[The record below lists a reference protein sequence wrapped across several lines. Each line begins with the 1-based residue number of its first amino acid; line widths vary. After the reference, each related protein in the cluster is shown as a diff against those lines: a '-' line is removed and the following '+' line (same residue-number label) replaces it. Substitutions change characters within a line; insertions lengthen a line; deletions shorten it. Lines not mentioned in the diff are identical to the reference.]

1 MTDKAVRKPLSKG
14 VRFEVL
20 KRDGYRCRY
29 CGNTPADGVLLHVDH
44 IVAVAE
50 GGSNE
55 LSNLATACLPCNI
68 GKGKK
73 PHESPAPAPSLEDE
87 RERLEQMQEWTA
99 LQLELME
106 RRDGLYARLEE
117 AWEQRVG
124 GYLPRNFD
132 SHMRKPLGEFG
143 AGRLVEAFDAVGQ
156 KGLRGESAL
165 RYFYGILRRWRGSPQ
180 KEAAKSPV
188 VSPSPR
194 AVLVAQRIMAN
205 KEARKARDEENIGGV
220 IRDFA
225 LFAYGRPDELD
236 EDYDSEYPDVF
247 VRGLVL
253 RITPAEN
260 GMLAWNV
267 EDDPDWRLEDDPDD
281 ASIEPEYDLYCAIEK
296 EPNLTAA
303 RKALQDL
310 GRIRREASSFKRFVQ
325 GKPSRLKHTAED
337 DLRECRAELGWPN
350 PEVK

>member
-55 LSNLATACLPCNI
+55 LSNLATACLPCNL

-99 LQLELME
+99 LQRELMA
-106 RRDGLYARLEE
+106 RREGLYAELEA
-117 AWEQRVG
+117 AWEQRIGTV
-124 GYLPRNFD
+124 PRDFS
-132 SHMRKPLGEFG
+132 SHMRKPLAEFG
-143 AGRLVEAFDAVGQ
+143 GARLLDAFDAVGR
-156 KGLRGESAL
+156 KGVRGESAI
-165 RYFYGILRRWRGSPQ
+165 RYFYGVLRGWRGESPRQ
-180 KEAAKSPV
+180 REEARKPV
-188 VSPSPR
+188 VSPSKR
-194 AVLVAQRIMAN
+194 AVTVAERIMAN
-205 KEARKARDEENIGGV
+205 KEARRARGEENISGV

-225 LFAYGRPDELD
+225 LFAYGRPDELGYG
-236 EDYDSEYPDVF
+236 YDSDYPDVP

-253 RITPAEN
+253 RVATAGN
-260 GMLAWNV
+260 GMLSWRV
-267 EDDPDWRLEDDPDD
+267 EDDPDWRFEDDSDLEIQGTMYHLD
-281 ASIEPEYDLYCAIEK
+281 RALDERDIESARSAFRWLDL
-296 EPNLTAA
+296 TV
-303 RKALQDL
+303 
-310 GRIRREASSFKRFVQ
+310 REAACFKRFIRNEPMKRNETPEQ
-325 GKPSRLKHTAED
+325 A
-337 DLRECRAELGWPN
+337 LRAARETIGWPN